1 MASAAVRGGAWG
13 RLVRE
18 PPRGLP
24 AVLLLNRRHSLH
36 LTPQQSTSIPRIRE
50 TAHTANK
57 RLVFELMIRLSPE
70 LWDVPQKPQS
80 RKDMV

>member
-1 MASAAVRGGAWG
+1 MALVAVRGGACS

-24 AVLLLNRRHSLH
+24 AVLLLNRRHILH
-36 LTPQQSTSIPRIRE
+36 LMPQQSISIPRRRE
-50 TAHTANK
+50 TANIVNK

-80 RKDMV
+80 RKDMA